1 MKEMVLVGVD
11 VSKMTLDIFVKPS
24 GLSLKISNDLKGFK
38 QWWAEMRKLLTP
50 QSKVMVVM
58 EHTGLYSLKFETFL
72 RKTGID
78 YCKIPALEIK
88 RSLGMT
94 RGKND
99 KIDAQRIATYGWLRR
114 DILTADPLIEKS
126 IDELKQLVNLRLKL
140 VRDRAGYINR
150 IKEMKG
156 AGNLVGLEQQQR
168 VIAFF
173 SQEIQM
179 ADEGITAHITK
190 HPELQK
196 TYDLLC
202 SIKGIGPVIAAYMT
216 GNTGNFKRFSNAR
229 KFNCYA
235 GIAPFNYQSGT
246 SIKGRSRVSHL
257 ANKDT
262 KTLLNLA
269 ATCAIRCDE
278 ELKIYYQRKV
288 GEGKNKMSCINAV
301 RAKMVARMF
310 AVIKRQTPYQPIA
323 AAA

>member
-1 MKEMVLVGVD
+1 MKEILLVGVD
-11 VSKMTLDIFVKPS
+11 VSKIILDIFIKPAE
-24 GLSLKISNDLKGFK
+24 LSMTITNDQKGFMT
-38 QWWAEMRKLLTP
+38 WWAEMNKVLTP
-50 QSKVMVVM
+50 ETKVMVVM
-58 EHTGLYSLKFETFL
+58 EHTGLYSLQFETFL

-99 KIDAQRIATYGWLRR
+99 KIDAGRIAGYGWLRR
-114 DILTADPLIEKS
+114 NILRADPLIEKS
-126 IDELKQLVNLRLKL
+126 IDELKQLLNLRLKL

-150 IKEMKG
+150 IKEMK
-156 AGNLVGLEQQQR
+156 AADCLVGLEQQKR
-168 VIAFF
+168 IIAFYA
-173 SQEIQM
+173 QEILILDV
-179 ADEGITAHITK
+179 AIKAHIAA
-190 HPELQK
+190 HAELQK
-196 TYDLLC
+196 TYDLLL
-202 SIKGIGPVIAAYMT
+202 SIKGIGPVIAAYMIS
-216 GNTGNFKRFSNAR
+216 NTHNFKRFSSAR

-278 ELKIYYQRKV
+278 ELKTYYERKV
-288 GEGKNKMSCINAV
+288 SEGKNKMSCINAV

-310 AVIKRQTPYQPIA
+310 AVVKRQSPYQPIA